1 MIKAAT
7 QHVTTLTRALSWK
20 QSQLDLD
27 LLNSHTKIFLNSK
40 MKKSGCTSRTIILI
54 LIILGTEVR
63 FLNHIF
69 Q

>member
-1 MIKAAT
+1 
-7 QHVTTLTRALSWK
+7 
-20 QSQLDLD
+20 
-27 LLNSHTKIFLNSK
+27 

-54 LIILGTEVR
+54 LIILGSEVR